1 MNNFPLWQWLS
12 GCLCVCALLADA
24 FVAHHAHVDAGL
36 SATMGQKAAKEKE
49 KRTEKKQTQK
59 REE

>member
-1 MNNFPLWQWLS
+1 M
-12 GCLCVCALLADA
+12 CVCALLADA